1 MDYFFPSDHDYSLW
15 YTIRRAHEAIH
26 KVRKLELRPHKL
38 STIETGV
45 LLVVNTAK
53 KGITPAEISRQL
65 LKDPH
70 SISQL
75 LRRMEKKGLL
85 QNIKGIPKKN
95 MIQVKLTQKGQ
106 EAYKLSMIGN
116 KVSQIMSVLSE
127 REKKQL
133 VTSLDK
139 LRERAMKE
147 MR

>member
-1 MDYFFPSDHDYSLW
+1 MDYFFLSDHDFSLW

-45 LLVVNTAK
+45 LLVVNAAK

-95 MIQVKLTQKGQ
+95 MIQVKLTEKGQ

-133 VTSLDK
+133 VSSLDK